1 MSGRESHS
9 GRREMGG
16 GEFRVRV
23 RVRVRVHPYFIHT
36 TFPTI
41 FTPTNH
47 IDDHELERVV

>member
-1 MSGRESHS
+1 MEENHTQ
-9 GRREMGG
+9 GG
-16 GEFRVRV
+16 GRWEVGSLGVRV

-36 TFPTI
+36 TSPTI